1 MSHLHLRCLDLV
13 DERGQPAAAEYSPDA
28 DSGPSDN
35 EIAAAILARAA
46 TIFQRGPPAP
56 AHPICRTIVTERA
69 VSHACMFT
77 KPATPHK
84 GNAAANSR
92 IAALGFQGCN
102 HPWEQRD
109 RARRVPRLVG
119 KRTAQMMF
127 AVAVM
132 DPTIKMLFYAA
143 AVALFVLAAI
153 GFERGPVSFVAAG
166 LAAFVFPFFWNAL
179 AEV

>member
-1 MSHLHLRCLDLV
+1 MSHLHLCYLDLV
-13 DERGQPAAAEYSPDA
+13 DERGQPTAAEYSPDA

-84 GNAAANSR
+84 GKRSGAFADCRAGVSGVQPP
-92 IAALGFQGCN
+92 IAAT
-102 HPWEQRD
+102 R
-109 RARRVPRLVG
+109 PR
-119 KRTAQMMF
+119 
-127 AVAVM
+127 
-132 DPTIKMLFYAA
+132 
-143 AVALFVLAAI
+143 
-153 GFERGPVSFVAAG
+153 
-166 LAAFVFPFFWNAL
+166 
-179 AEV
+179 